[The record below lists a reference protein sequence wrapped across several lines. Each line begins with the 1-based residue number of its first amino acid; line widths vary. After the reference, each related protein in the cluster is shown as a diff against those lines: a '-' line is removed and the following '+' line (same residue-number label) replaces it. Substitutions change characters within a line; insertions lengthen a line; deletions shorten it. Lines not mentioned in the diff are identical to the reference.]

1 MSAAVCAAPG
11 CGKPVPPRRP
21 GAIGRPPIY
30 CSIACRP
37 SSKWHAPLTVDVE
50 DEAQGTTGGRG
61 HDWTVRLRRGRRSV
75 VVVRGLGW
83 LSANTLA
90 ADLRRFLFPQ
100 EEGGDTIE

>member
-1 MSAAVCAAPG
+1 MSGMCAAPG

-30 CSIACRP
+30 CSVACRP
-37 SSKWHAPLTVDVE
+37 SSKWHAALEIDIE
-50 DEAQGTTGGRG
+50 EKAQDTANRG

-75 VVVRGLGW
+75 VIASGLGW
-83 LSANTLA
+83 LSANALA

>member
-1 MSAAVCAAPG
+1 MSAVCAAPG

-30 CSIACRP
+30 CSVACRP
-37 SSKWHAPLTVDVE
+37 SSKWHAQVAIDVE
-50 DEAQGTTGGRG
+50 AAEAGDRVAGR
-61 HDWTVRLRRGRRSV
+61 DWTVRLRRGRRSV
-75 VVVRGLGW
+75 VVARELGW
-83 LSANTLA
+83 LSANALA

>member
-11 CGKPVPPRRP
+11 CGRPVPQRRP

-30 CSIACRP
+30 CSVACRP
-37 SSKWHAPLTVDVE
+37 SAKQHSQFIVDVQANDT
-50 DEAQGTTGGRG
+50 DEPVPGRG
-61 HDWTVRLRRGRRSV
+61 WMVRLRRGRRSV
-75 VVVRGLGW
+75 VVARGLGW
-83 LSANTLA
+83 LSANALA